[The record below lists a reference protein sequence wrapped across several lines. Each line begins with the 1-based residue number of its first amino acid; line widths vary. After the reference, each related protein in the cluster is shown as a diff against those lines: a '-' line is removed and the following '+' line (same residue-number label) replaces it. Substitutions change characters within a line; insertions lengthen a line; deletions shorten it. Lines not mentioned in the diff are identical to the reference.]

1 MDLLNGVIR
10 SYDWGSTTALSDLRG
25 VEPSGQ
31 PEAEFW
37 FGAHRSGPS
46 SFRADGRLATSAEM
60 PFLVK
65 VLAVD
70 RPLSLQLHPDG
81 TAARVGRRREEAAGV
96 LVGDPRRC
104 FPDGRAK
111 PEAVCALGQFETLC
125 GFRPIPEALEMAT
138 MLSLPERVLSSLRS
152 GDWPIAVASAL
163 AASPEEVAVV
173 AAAAEAGDGSA
184 ANLVDRL
191 AVLHHG
197 DPALLLVPLL
207 RHHVLDDGDL
217 LYVPP
222 GVLHAHLS
230 GLAVEVMADSDDV
243 VRAGLTSKFVDP
255 IVLVD
260 LLRPERLFDVEM
272 ATGPV
277 HCYDLEVDD
286 LVLRRL
292 TGTRLDVEVGGSD
305 GPELLLCTDGSASV
319 HSEDGGSDLVVL
331 RGEAAWIGP
340 EDGLTDLRVDGT
352 VHWVTCRDLG
362 RRAQ

>member
-1 MDLLNGVIR
+1 MDLLDGVIR
-10 SYDWGSTTALSDLRG
+10 SYDWGSTTALSDFRG
-25 VEPSGQ
+25 VEPSDQ

-46 SFRADGRLATSAEM
+46 SFRADGRFATSVEM

-70 RPLSLQLHPDG
+70 RPLSLQVHPDEA
-81 TAARVGRRREEAAGV
+81 TASVGCRREDAAGV
-96 LVGDPRRC
+96 LVDDPRRC

-111 PEAVCALGQFETLC
+111 PEAVCAVGQFETLC
-125 GFRPIPEALEMAT
+125 GFRPILEAQEMAAT
-138 MLSLPERVLSSLRS
+138 SNLPERVLGPLRS
-152 GDWPIAVASAL
+152 GDWSTAVASAF
-163 AASPEEVAVV
+163 AAPPEEVAAV
-173 AAAAEAGDGSA
+173 AAAAEAGDGPA
-184 ANLVDRL
+184 AGLVGRL
-191 AVLHHG
+191 AAIHHG

-217 LYVPP
+217 LYVAP

-255 IVLVD
+255 MVLVG
-260 LLRPERLFDVEM
+260 LLRPERLVDVEM
-272 ATGPV
+272 ATGSV
-277 HCYDLEVDD
+277 HRYDLEVDD
-286 LVLRRL
+286 VVLRRL
-292 TGTRLDVEVGGSD
+292 SGTGLDVEVGGSG

-319 HSEDGGSDLVVL
+319 RSKDGGSDLVAL

-340 EDGLTDLRVDGT
+340 EDGLMDLRVDGT
-352 VHWVTCRDLG
+352 VHWVACRDLG
-362 RRAQ
+362 RHDR